1 MEYLTFTIMSKEI
14 ELLKKMIT
22 VTDSYRI
29 NLFLSVKYIDN
40 EIKQVKLKGEIKKE
54 WEKIREKMV
63 KMANVSL
70 NIPLLKN
77 IAKVREVLRF
87 IVWSIV
93 FLAFATLLFSMIV
106 GFGDF
111 STIWIAASITLV
123 ILIILEPVFNYIIAK
138 SIEKYYSEN
147 AQRFEKTKRDLKTFV
162 QQLIYELKNEIR
174 RSDESFEDN
183 PIKIYNV
190 DYKGIKVIKNPTL
203 WRKHYIVTVF

>member
-1 MEYLTFTIMSKEI
+1 MSKEI

-111 STIWIAASITLV
+111 STIWIAASIALV
-123 ILIILEPVFNYIIAK
+123 ILIILEPIFNYIIAK
-138 SIEKYYSEN
+138 NIEKYYSEN

-174 RSDESFEDN
+174 RSDGSFEDN